1 MFGIDFCECK
11 NEIQV
16 LAQVFLK
23 TPTLHAVT
31 AEIIEL
37 SNRKNLKETSFISSQ
52 RTIMKHETWNMKHET
67 RVAKSE
73 KSFQKLHRFKH
84 EWKIPFF
91 FSIFYAK
98 QEVETLRKKGGVSS
112 HTWQLQE
119 EI

>member
-73 KSFQKLHRFKH
+73 KVLKNYTGLNTI
-84 EWKIPFF
+84 WKSLFF
-91 FSIFYAK
+91 VNF
-98 QEVETLRKKGGVSS
+98 LR
-112 HTWQLQE
+112 
-119 EI
+119 